1 MKHNIHHEYEKNHW
15 WFKSR
20 RMVMKHA
27 LMKIKSLEDKQLL
40 EVGCGTGGNLKYLFK
55 DIRHKHGIEIDEDAL
70 KYAKKTCKNSNIFWG
85 DANFLDEIKIKFD
98 IIAFL
103 DVLYHEN
110 IINVE
115 TVLKKAY
122 GKLNDNGFLI
132 LTEPAFEVLIGDHSR
147 TVKAKRRFRRDQLEK
162 KLNKAGFNIVKF
174 SRYWGYLTFV
184 ILLFKR
190 RLLEKILP
198 FSLSN
203 EGTDIIHIPFINKF
217 LFWITKVEMLLL
229 RLLNLP
235 FGNSILIIV
244 QK

>member
-1 MKHNIHHEYEKNHW
+1 MKHNIHYEHEKNHW

-27 LMKIKSLEDKQLL
+27 LLKIKSLKDKQLL
-40 EVGCGTGGNLKYLFK
+40 EVGCGTGGNLKYLFN
-55 DIRHKHGIEIDEDAL
+55 DIRNKYGIEIDEDAL
-70 KYAKKTCKNSNIFWG
+70 EYAKKTCTDTKISWG

-115 TVLKKAY
+115 SVLKQAY
-122 GKLNDNGFLI
+122 GQLNDNGFLI
-132 LTEPAFEVLIGDHSR
+132 LTEPAFDILIGDHSR
-147 TVKAKRRFRRDQLEK
+147 IVKTKRRFRRDQLEK
-162 KLNKAGFNIVKF
+162 KLNKAGFNKVKF
-174 SRYWGYLTFV
+174 SKYWGYLTFM
-184 ILLFKR
+184 ILFIKR

-198 FSLSN
+198 FSLNN
-203 EGTDIIHIPFINKF
+203 EGTDIIHIPVINKL
-217 LFWITKVEMLLL
+217 LFWITKIEMLLL

>member
-1 MKHNIHHEYEKNHW
+1 
-15 WFKSR
+15 
-20 RMVMKHA
+20 MVMKHA

-40 EVGCGTGGNLKYLFK
+40 EVGCGTGGNLKYLFNN
-55 DIRHKHGIEIDEDAL
+55 IRHKHGIEIDEDAL

-110 IINVE
+110 ILNVE

-147 TVKAKRRFRRDQLEK
+147 TVKTKRRFRRDQLEK
-162 KLNKAGFNIVKF
+162 N
-174 SRYWGYLTFV
+174 
-184 ILLFKR
+184 
-190 RLLEKILP
+190 
-198 FSLSN
+198 
-203 EGTDIIHIPFINKF
+203 
-217 LFWITKVEMLLL
+217 
-229 RLLNLP
+229 
-235 FGNSILIIV
+235 
-244 QK
+244 

>member
-1 MKHNIHHEYEKNHW
+1 M
-15 WFKSR
+15 
-20 RMVMKHA
+20 
-27 LMKIKSLEDKQLL
+27 
-40 EVGCGTGGNLKYLFK
+40 
-55 DIRHKHGIEIDEDAL
+55 
-70 KYAKKTCKNSNIFWG
+70 
-85 DANFLDEIKIKFD
+85 
-98 IIAFL
+98 
-103 DVLYHEN
+103 
-110 IINVE
+110 
-115 TVLKKAY
+115 
-122 GKLNDNGFLI
+122 NDNGFLI

-147 TVKAKRRFRRDQLEK
+147 TVKTKRRFRRDQLEK

-198 FSLSN
+198 FSLNN

>member
-1 MKHNIHHEYEKNHW
+1 MKHNIHYEYEKNHW

-20 RMVMKHA
+20 RMVMKYA
-27 LMKIKSLEDKQLL
+27 LLKINSLEDKQLL
-40 EVGCGTGGNLKYLFK
+40 EVGCGTGGNLKYLFNN
-55 DIRHKHGIEIDEDAL
+55 IRHKHGIEIDEDAL
-70 KYAKKTCKNSNIFWG
+70 DYAKKTCKDSTISWG
-85 DANFLDEIKIKFD
+85 DANFLDEIKIKYD

-110 IINVE
+110 ILNVD

-122 GKLNDNGFLI
+122 EKLNDNGFLI
-132 LTEPAFEVLIGDHSR
+132 LTEPAFEILIGNHSR
-147 TVKAKRRFRRDQLEK
+147 TVKTKRRFRRDQLEK
-162 KLNKAGFNIVKF
+162 KLNKAGFNKFKF
-174 SRYWGYLTFV
+174 SKYWGYLTFM
-184 ILLFKR
+184 ILFFKR

-198 FSLSN
+198 FSLNN
-203 EGTDIIHIPFINKF
+203 EGTDIMYIPFVNKT
-217 LFWITKVEMLLL
+217 LFWITKVEMLIL